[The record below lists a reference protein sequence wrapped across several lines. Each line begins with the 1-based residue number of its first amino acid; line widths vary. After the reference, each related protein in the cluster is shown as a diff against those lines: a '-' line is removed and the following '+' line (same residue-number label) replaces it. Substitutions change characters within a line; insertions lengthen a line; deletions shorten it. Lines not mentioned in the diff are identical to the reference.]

1 MDQQIEAQNKINP
14 ENSLEVILA
23 SPRGFCAGVDRA
35 ITIVEK
41 ALEKFGP
48 PIYCPP

>member
-1 MDQQIEAQNKINP
+1 MNTIIASAELN
-14 ENSLEVILA
+14 LVLA

-41 ALEKFGP
+41 VVNSSAT
-48 PIYCPP
+48 